1 MFNIGDKVR
10 FGGNFQLIGYIVKIE
25 IDPFEEI
32 DVNFD
37 KENYVFYTIRV
48 YKDFYYPDGYADF
61 QRTENDMIKVED
73 I

>member
-10 FGGNFQLIGYIVKIE
+10 FGTTSILTGYIVKIE

-37 KENYVFYTIRV
+37 KENYAVYTIRV
-48 YKDFYYPDGYADF
+48 YKDFYIDGYADF

-73 I
+73 M